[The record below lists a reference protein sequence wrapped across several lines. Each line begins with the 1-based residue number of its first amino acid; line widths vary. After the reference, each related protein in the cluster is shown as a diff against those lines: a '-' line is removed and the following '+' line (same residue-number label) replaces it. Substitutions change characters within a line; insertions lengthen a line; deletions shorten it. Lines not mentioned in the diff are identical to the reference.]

1 MGDLRHGPSDMNK
14 TKILTDAMRVE
25 KDNRVYTRILAV
37 RSVLLGNTT
46 AQTAEIADVTQR
58 TVQMWVERF
67 ELDGVDGLR
76 DSPNRGKKPK
86 VPVGRIK
93 KIATRL
99 RRMEKLTPK
108 KMRNWVRRKLHVTYS
123 VGSIRRI
130 LRTMGFSLKTS
141 TTKLA
146 NAADAKEVRRWQR
159 EAKDTIRL
167 AKRRGFRITVQDES
181 IFVSTGR
188 DGRKFWSPVGD
199 RIEVQRSGRRER
211 VVVYGTVADDGTRLM
226 HTYDK
231 FNSINFVRYLK
242 QARKKWGKV
251 LMVMDNASQHKTGR
265 VRRYLKKNPD
275 VVLLYLPVARPEL
288 SGIEPIWKDAKYR
301 LVTSAFYDTAD
312 HLKRA
317 VSEYFR
323 TCSIKVDIYKYLERR
338 V

>member
-1 MGDLRHGPSDMNK
+1 MNK
-14 TKILTDAMRVE
+14 TKILTDAMHVE
-25 KDNRVYTRILAV
+25 KDLKTHTRIMAV

-46 AQTAEIADVTQR
+46 AHTAEIADVTQR

-67 ELDGVDGLR
+67 ELDGIEGLR

-108 KMRNWVRRKLHVTYS
+108 KLCNWVRHRLHVTYS

-130 LRTMGFSLKTS
+130 LRAMGFSLKTS

-146 NAADAKEVRRWQR
+146 DAADAKAVRRWQR
-159 EAKDTIRL
+159 EAKTAIKL

-188 DGRKFWSPVGD
+188 DGKKFWSPVGD
-199 RIEVQRSGRRER
+199 RIEVERSGRRER
-211 VVVYGTVADDGTRLM
+211 VVVYGTIADDGTRLM
-226 HTYDK
+226 RTYDR
-231 FNSINFVRYLK
+231 FNSANFVHYLK
-242 QARKKWGKV
+242 QAHKKWGKV
-251 LMVMDNASQHKTGR
+251 LMVMDNAAQHKTKK

-288 SGIEPIWKDAKYR
+288 SAIEAVWKDAKYR
-301 LVTSAFYDTAD
+301 LVTSAFYDTVD
-312 HLKRA
+312 HLKKA
-317 VSEYFR
+317 V
-323 TCSIKVDIYKYLERR
+323 
-338 V
+338 

>member
-1 MGDLRHGPSDMNK
+1 MNK

-25 KDNRVYTRILAV
+25 KDTRIHTRILAV

-58 TVQMWVERF
+58 TVQMRVERF

-93 KIATRL
+93 KIATKL
-99 RRMEKLTPK
+99 RRMEKITPK
-108 KMRNWVRRKLHVTYS
+108 KMRNWVRRRLHVTY
-123 VGSIRRI
+123 GAGCIRRI

-141 TTKLA
+141 TARLV

-159 EAKDTIRL
+159 EARTAIRL

-181 IFVSTGR
+181 AFVSTGR

-199 RIEVQRSGRRER
+199 RIKVQRSGRRER

-226 HTYDK
+226 RTYDR
-231 FNSINFVRYLK
+231 FNGANLARYLK
-242 QARKKWGKV
+242 QVHKKW
-251 LMVMDNASQHKTGR
+251 
-265 VRRYLKKNPD
+265 
-275 VVLLYLPVARPEL
+275 
-288 SGIEPIWKDAKYR
+288 
-301 LVTSAFYDTAD
+301 
-312 HLKRA
+312 
-317 VSEYFR
+317 
-323 TCSIKVDIYKYLERR
+323 
-338 V
+338 